1 MSGTWVEGGD
11 QSVQELLVHFIICLR
26 ALLPFQTQDTWEF
39 SIQPHP
45 TYLSTLKICRVG
57 LCTELFYA
65 IIPTCFYV
73 FWWFDILLYFINV
86 FLFLYSM
93 CVCVVGTRSVV
104 YGFMQV
110 CMWVCVCV
118 SMCVCAQVCMCMCM
132 RESVKHVCGNG
143 QCFYKHRNL

>member
-65 IIPTCFYV
+65 IIPT
-73 FWWFDILLYFINV
+73 
-86 FLFLYSM
+86 LFLCFLLICYPCIFNAFYSGIVCVCVWWWARGVWFVQVCM
-93 CVCVVGTRSVV
+93 CVCVC
-104 YGFMQV
+104 Q
-110 CMWVCVCV
+110 CVCVCAGMHV
-118 SMCVCAQVCMCMCM
+118 CVYARECEMCMWQW
-132 RESVKHVCGNG
+132 SVFNTE
-143 QCFYKHRNL
+143 